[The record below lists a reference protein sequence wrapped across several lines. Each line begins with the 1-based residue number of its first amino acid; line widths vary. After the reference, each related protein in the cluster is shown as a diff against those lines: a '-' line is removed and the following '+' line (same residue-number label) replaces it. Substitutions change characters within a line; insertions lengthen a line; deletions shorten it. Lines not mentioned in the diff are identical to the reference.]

1 MWSKWSRSKWSFSFS
16 ECVICSLYINIK
28 YLYIVEDFDNS
39 KSFWPNDQM
48 TAGRALP
55 SSHVIPLQVLCK
67 SHFSPIL
74 RNGLT
79 TDLKRTWNGG
89 IADTLSKKGILL
101 FCCCAYGFMVIMI
114 ISRHISVFWLLQS
127 NSDFFLRNNVFFC
140 RINLQDRNI
149 FTTFAND

>member
-48 TAGRALP
+48 TKW
-55 SSHVIPLQVLCK
+55 PLDGLYPNPMWFPRK
-67 SHFSPIL
+67 SYVSPIFL
-74 RNGLT
+74 PFLGTDLQRIWNGLT

-89 IADTLSKKGILL
+89 IADTYRGKVFCSFVVVLL
-101 FCCCAYGFMVIMI
+101 GVMDIMI

-127 NSDFFLRNNVFFC
+127 NSDFFWGIMCFFVV
-140 RINLQDRNI
+140 
-149 FTTFAND
+149 